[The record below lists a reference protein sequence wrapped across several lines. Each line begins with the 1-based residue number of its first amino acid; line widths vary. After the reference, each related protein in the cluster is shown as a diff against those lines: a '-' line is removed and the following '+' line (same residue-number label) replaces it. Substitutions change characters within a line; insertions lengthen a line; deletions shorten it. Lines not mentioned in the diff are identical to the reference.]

1 MKEKVGRKAVVTNQL
16 HGHKFNIGETI
27 LVGSYYP
34 ESNDYLCFSITDSSI
49 DWWLSDEEFEFT
61 DND

>member
-1 MKEKVGRKAVVTNQL
+1 MKEKVGRKAVVTQCL
-16 HGHKFNIGETI
+16 HGHQFSIGEAI
-27 LVGSYYP
+27 IVGSYYP
-34 ESNDYLCFSITDSSI
+34 ESNDYLCYNENDSSD